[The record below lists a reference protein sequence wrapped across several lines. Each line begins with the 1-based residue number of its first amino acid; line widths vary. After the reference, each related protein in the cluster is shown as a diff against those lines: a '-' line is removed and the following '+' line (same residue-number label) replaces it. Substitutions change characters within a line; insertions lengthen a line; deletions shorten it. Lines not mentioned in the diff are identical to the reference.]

1 MNQFLIKT
9 YNQRLCIPVLPEV
22 QDMQQAFFRYALYRL
37 SSHNPLLL
45 YTSQLLIVSLQLGD
59 TLGTTG
65 RGCGRVRGC
74 GRGRGRGAGVAGAGV
89 RLGAV

>member
-1 MNQFLIKT
+1 MF
-9 YNQRLCIPVLPEV
+9 PAV
-22 QDMQQAFFRYALYRL
+22 QDMQQAFFKYALYRL

-65 RGCGRVRGC
+65 CGLGRGCGRVRGC
-74 GRGRGRGAGVAGAGV
+74 GRGRGAGVTGAGV